1 VRHIAA
7 LKSITCHLAALKN
20 IRTADRRCK
29 TSYITSSRGR
39 AATRHVAMV
48 PTKADI
54 HFDGAPR
61 GSFTSFATRSTAL
74 QERLQ
79 SRRRCSLCRQGESP
93 EAELSCARGAR
104 VTLISVRAE
113 KRAPEEPLDEV
124 HALKY
129 RNVTYRLHYVT
140 YRLYSHATRSSGS
153 LAGIP
158 GMKSETEDQTDRL
171 IKSERRGIWVAL
183 MVVLAL
189 TAAFAFAG
197 ETRRV
202 LMAEVVPFG
211 IIFGAIWIN
220 RGKRA
225 GAGKTTSKHRELVSH
240 DELRLSAISRS
251 YKWAFLLML
260 GELSAFC
267 VVSAAT
273 GSDLP
278 GQMVALLA
286 VVAGAIGFL
295 ACFLLFDRA

>member
-1 VRHIAA
+1 M
-7 LKSITCHLAALKN
+7 KN
-20 IRTADRRCK
+20 
-29 TSYITSSRGR
+29 
-39 AATRHVAMV
+39 
-48 PTKADI
+48 
-54 HFDGAPR
+54 
-61 GSFTSFATRSTAL
+61 
-74 QERLQ
+74 
-79 SRRRCSLCRQGESP
+79 
-93 EAELSCARGAR
+93 
-104 VTLISVRAE
+104 
-113 KRAPEEPLDEV
+113 
-124 HALKY
+124 
-129 RNVTYRLHYVT
+129 
-140 YRLYSHATRSSGS
+140 
-153 LAGIP
+153 
-158 GMKSETEDQTDRL
+158 ETEDQTDRL

-183 MVVLAL
+183 MVVRAL

-202 LMAEVVPFG
+202 LMSEVVPFC
-211 IIFGAIWIN
+211 IMFGAIWIN

-225 GAGKTTSKHRELVSH
+225 GAGKTSSKHRELVSH